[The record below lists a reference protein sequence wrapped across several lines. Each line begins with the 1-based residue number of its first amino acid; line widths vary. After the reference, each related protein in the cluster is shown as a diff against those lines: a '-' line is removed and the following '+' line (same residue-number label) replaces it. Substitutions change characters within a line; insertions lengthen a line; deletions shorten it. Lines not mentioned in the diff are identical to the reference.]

1 MKICKSYK
9 RKEIENNNIRRK
21 ALNDINEVD
30 HINFQTKN
38 KIEKLKHFFAEEN
51 TPGGCL
57 CLFHNQNK
65 SLREKTA
72 TCRDAFRTLQNNC
85 NGTFL

>member
-30 HINFQTKN
+30 RINFQTKS
-38 KIEKLKHFFAEEN
+38 KIEKLKHFFAE
-51 TPGGCL
+51 GFSG
-57 CLFHNQNK
+57 F
-65 SLREKTA
+65 
-72 TCRDAFRTLQNNC
+72 
-85 NGTFL
+85 FL